1 MCRKRDEGPEL
12 CSIGGTYI
20 LQTQALNMFFFWII
34 SMIMSLVNI
43 FLLTCLHSARDGSS
57 FAFDAKLM
65 PVLLTLRLE

>member
-1 MCRKRDEGPEL
+1 MRAREL

-43 FLLTCLHSARDGSS
+43 FLLACLHSDGSS